1 MNMGST
7 AVFILG
13 SHRSG
18 TSCLAGSIQQMGVYL
33 GSVSNK
39 NVYNQKGSR
48 ENPEITRLNESILKA
63 SGGSWQ
69 NPPESI
75 VISQEHIDRRN
86 TLLKELL
93 ALGHKTWGIK
103 DPRTLFTL
111 PFWRK
116 GLSSVQLVG
125 TYRHPLS
132 VARSLHARDGMP
144 LEQGLFIWWK
154 YNRKLQDYLE
164 EYHFPLISFD
174 APEKEYQESL
184 ERIIKHLGLNC
195 DSKTEMKQFYS
206 TSLCHHP
213 TENKLVDAHEQ
224 IKELYESLAHYEE
237 GYKWNE

>member
-1 MNMGST
+1 MNTDST

-33 GSVSNK
+33 GRVSNK
-39 NVYNQKGSR
+39 NIYNQKGSR

-69 NPPESI
+69 NPPDSI
-75 VISQEHIDRRN
+75 VVLQEHIDMRD
-86 TLLKELL
+86 TLIKGLL
-93 ALGHKTWGIK
+93 AGDHTIWGIK

-116 GLSSVQLVG
+116 GLFNVQLVG

-144 LEQGLFIWWK
+144 LEQGLNIWWK
-154 YNRKLQDYLE
+154 YNRKLQGYLE

-174 APEKEYQESL
+174 TPEKGYQESL
-184 ERIIKHLGLNC
+184 ERIVKYLGLNS

-206 TSLCHHP
+206 TGLFHQP
-213 TENKLVDAHEQ
+213 TEEKWVDAPEQ
-224 IKELYESLAHYEE
+224 IKELYKTLVHYEKE
-237 GYKWNE
+237 YKWKE